1 MYPPVIQ
8 YETQRREVE
17 EALARRINLRRPR
30 LRLRVG

>member
-17 EALARRINLRRPR
+17 EALARRIASGGLA
-30 LRLRVG
+30 